1 MPPKNVCQKR
11 KERAQKD
18 AELKKLRGSFDRFL
32 PNKDVNSSIVLIAL
46 ENGGQENV
54 GDILQTENS
63 ENAIG
68 HFTILVKST
77 ANSASEIT
85 SLESSVQENINE
97 IVQTENTIGHL
108 CNSND
113 SACPDSN
120 VKRLI
125 LAYGSCRPTIQFPYT
140 EHENGKSY
148 HFSKHYYFM
157 KLKSGLS
164 VPRKWPCYSVGL
176 DVVYCE
182 TCWLFANRGYSY
194 FNPSW
199 VNGVNNW
206 HCLSAKID
214 LHEKSIQHIDA
225 IKVRCIW
232 EKNET
237 IDKLTEQQYSN
248 EAAYW
253 RNVLKRIIKIILF
266 LTSGNTAL
274 RGHEHK
280 GKFNEHE
287 YINEGNFMRS
297 VKLLAEFDPVMNE
310 LLNDEKKKS
319 NILAGNI
326 ILRYTILN
334 FDERSLSIEESFLGL
349 YAIDKHGAKD
359 YEDLIISILKALN
372 INISKCRGQGYD
384 GASVMSRLYSG
395 VQKRIKDQ
403 VPLAQY
409 VHCCAHN
416 LNLVIS
422 DAAKSSKQVTSF
434 FETVQSIFNFFSSS
448 APRWSIL
455 AFGEADAKKI
465 KAKVLKKFIDVLKA
479 LTNISLTSS
488 KTDEKISSK
497 KDTNLHNACENLKQA
512 TSTIKELRNNYHTL
526 METAKCMCTKWGIPQ
541 EFHVHRLKFGRRY
554 FDEVDG
560 DRRLDISEDNL
571 RIKVFPPVINTVIF
585 QLDNRFQG
593 LKKVIEYFDFLNSF
607 SLINSTEDD
616 IIKASYDFVNFYN
629 VDISSDFTRQLL
641 CIKNLI
647 NLKITKIIKQL
658 AMFIIEND
666 FCTTYSEVLSAC
678 IIYLT
683 LPVTVASAERTFSKL
698 KLIKNYLRNSM
709 GQNRLSNIAL
719 LNIEKEQDNILDMDK
734 IINQFA
740 ETKARKVNILS

>member
-1 MPPKNVCQKR
+1 MVSMVSYR
-11 KERAQKD
+11 FAAGGERAQKD

-32 PNKDVNSSIVLIAL
+32 PNKNVTSSSVLIAL

-68 HFTILVKST
+68 HFKNKSALAEKVIDNSTILVKST
-77 ANSASEIT
+77 ATSAKFNLKNDYPT
-85 SLESSVQENINE
+85 DRYHFDENIK
-97 IVQTENTIGHL
+97 
-108 CNSND
+108 
-113 SACPDSN
+113 DSN
-120 VKRLI
+120 LKRLI
-125 LAYGSCRPTIQFPYT
+125 LTYGSCRPTIQFPYT
-140 EHENGKSY
+140 EHGNGKSY
-148 HFSKHYYFM
+148 RFSKHYYFM

-164 VPRKWPCYSVGL
+164 VPRKWLCYSVGL

-182 TCWLFANRGYSY
+182 TCWLFANHGYSY

-237 IDKLTEQQYSN
+237 IDKLIEQQYSN

-287 YINEGNFMRS
+287 YINE

-310 LLNDEKKKS
+310 LLNDEKKKIKYLS
-319 NILAGNI
+319 WKVQNELISILATNVRNLICQKVQNSQCFSIIVDSTQDITKIDQVSI

-334 FDERSLSIEESFLGL
+334 FDEQSLSIKESFLGF

-384 GASVMSRLYSG
+384 GVSVMSGLYSG

-434 FETVQSIFNFFSSS
+434 FETMQSIFNFFSSS

-465 KAKVLKKFIDVLKA
+465 KAKVLKKLCVTRWEARHESIYSLKVRFIDVLKA

-488 KTDEKISSK
+488 KTDEKKILKPLHGVSKSLQK

-571 RIKVFPPVINTVIF
+571 RIKVFLPVIDTVIF

-593 LKKVIEYFDFLNSF
+593 LKKVIEYFDFLNPF
-607 SLINSTEDD
+607 SLVNSTEDD

-647 NLKITKIIKQL
+647 NLKITKNIKQL
-658 AMFIIEND
+658 TISHITSNS
-666 FCTTYSEVLSAC
+666 CISGTYVFEA
-678 IIYLT
+678 
-683 LPVTVASAERTFSKL
+683 
-698 KLIKNYLRNSM
+698 
-709 GQNRLSNIAL
+709 
-719 LNIEKEQDNILDMDK
+719 
-734 IINQFA
+734 
-740 ETKARKVNILS
+740 

>member
-1 MPPKNVCQKR
+1 MPPKSGCQKR

-32 PNKDVNSSIVLIAL
+32 PNKNVTSSSVLIAL

-68 HFTILVKST
+68 HLCNSDDSACPAEKVIDNSIILVKST
-77 ANSASEIT
+77 ATSASEIT

-113 SACPDSN
+113 SACPEFNLKNDYPTDRYHFDENIKDSN
-120 VKRLI
+120 LKRLI

-148 HFSKHYYFM
+148 RFSKHYYCM
-157 KLKSGLS
+157 KFKSGLS
-164 VPRKWPCYSVGL
+164 VPRKWLCYSVGL
-176 DVVYCE
+176 DVYCE

-225 IKVRCIW
+225 IKIRC
-232 EKNET
+232 
-237 IDKLTEQQYSN
+237 
-248 EAAYW
+248 
-253 RNVLKRIIKIILF
+253 
-266 LTSGNTAL
+266 
-274 RGHEHK
+274 
-280 GKFNEHE
+280 
-287 YINEGNFMRS
+287 NFMRS

-319 NILAGNI
+319 NILAGKNLICQKVQNSQCFSIIVDSTQDITKIDQVSI

-334 FDERSLSIEESFLGL
+334 FDEQSLSIEESFLGF

-384 GASVMSRLYSG
+384 GASVMSGLYSG

-416 LNLVIS
+416 LNLVIL

-434 FETVQSIFNFFSSS
+434 FETVQSIFNIFSSS
-448 APRWSIL
+448 APQWSIL
-455 AFGEADAKKI
+455 AFGKADAKKI

-488 KTDEKISSK
+488 KTDEKKILKPLHGVSKSLQK

-512 TSTIKELRNNYHTL
+512 TIAIKELRNNYHTL

-554 FDEVDG
+554 FDGVDG
-560 DRRLDISEDNL
+560 DCQLDISEDNL
-571 RIKVFPPVINTVIF
+571 RIKVFLPVIDT
-585 QLDNRFQG
+585 
-593 LKKVIEYFDFLNSF
+593 
-607 SLINSTEDD
+607 
-616 IIKASYDFVNFYN
+616 
-629 VDISSDFTRQLL
+629 
-641 CIKNLI
+641 
-647 NLKITKIIKQL
+647 
-658 AMFIIEND
+658 
-666 FCTTYSEVLSAC
+666 
-678 IIYLT
+678 
-683 LPVTVASAERTFSKL
+683 L

-719 LNIEKEQDNILDMDK
+719 LNIEKEQANILDMDK

>member
-1 MPPKNVCQKR
+1 MTPKSGCQKR

-18 AELKKLRGSFDRFL
+18 AELKKLRRSFDRFL
-32 PNKDVNSSIVLIAL
+32 PNKNVTSLSVLIAL

-68 HFTILVKST
+68 HLCNSDDSACPAEKVIDNSTILIKST
-77 ANSASEIT
+77 ATSASEIT

-113 SACPDSN
+113 LACPEFNLKNDYPTDQYHFDENIKDSN
-120 VKRLI
+120 LKRLI
-125 LAYGSCRPTIQFPYT
+125 LAYGSCRSTIQFPYT

-148 HFSKHYYFM
+148 RFSKHYYFM

-164 VPRKWPCYSVGL
+164 VPRKWLCYSVSL

-232 EKNET
+232 GKNE
-237 IDKLTEQQYSN
+237 IINKLTEQQYSN

-287 YINEGNFMRS
+287 YINEGF
-297 VKLLAEFDPVMNE
+297 
-310 LLNDEKKKS
+310 
-319 NILAGNI
+319 
-326 ILRYTILN
+326 YT
-334 FDERSLSIEESFLGL
+334 
-349 YAIDKHGAKD
+349 IDKHGAKD

-384 GASVMSRLYSG
+384 GASVMSGLYSG

-434 FETVQSIFNFFSSS
+434 FETVQNIFNFFSSS

-465 KAKVLKKFIDVLKA
+465 KA
-479 LTNISLTSS
+479 
-488 KTDEKISSK
+488 
-497 KDTNLHNACENLKQA
+497 
-512 TSTIKELRNNYHTL
+512 
-526 METAKCMCTKWGIPQ
+526 
-541 EFHVHRLKFGRRY
+541 
-554 FDEVDG
+554 
-560 DRRLDISEDNL
+560 
-571 RIKVFPPVINTVIF
+571 
-585 QLDNRFQG
+585 
-593 LKKVIEYFDFLNSF
+593 
-607 SLINSTEDD
+607 
-616 IIKASYDFVNFYN
+616 
-629 VDISSDFTRQLL
+629 
-641 CIKNLI
+641 
-647 NLKITKIIKQL
+647 
-658 AMFIIEND
+658 
-666 FCTTYSEVLSAC
+666 
-678 IIYLT
+678 
-683 LPVTVASAERTFSKL
+683 
-698 KLIKNYLRNSM
+698 
-709 GQNRLSNIAL
+709 
-719 LNIEKEQDNILDMDK
+719 
-734 IINQFA
+734 
-740 ETKARKVNILS
+740 